1 MPEGDTV
8 FRAART
14 LHAALAGREIVRFDI
29 RVPGSATADL
39 RGDTVSAVV
48 PRGKHLLLR
57 AGGSTLHSHLRMEGE
72 WHVYA
77 HGQRWRQPAFRARAI
92 VGVAGAEA
100 VGFDLA
106 MVEVLPTADENRIV
120 GHLGP
125 DPLRDDWDPR
135 EAAERLAS
143 DPREAHVALLDQR
156 NVAGFGNVYANELL
170 FLRGIDPHTPANT
183 IDTLA
188 LVTLGARLIRANR
201 DRMARTFTGRD
212 RPGERT
218 WVYNREGRPCR
229 RCGTVI
235 VETALGADATRER
248 RVFWCPRCQ
257 PPQAAPAP
265 AAPPAPAPGPTP
277 AHTPRDI

>member
-57 AGGSTLHSHLRMEGE
+57 VSGSTLHSHLRMEGE

-135 EAAERLAS
+135 GRGAARIRSTRSARRPARSTKRRRVRQRLRQRTLVLAGHRS
-143 DPREAHVALLDQR
+143 AH
-156 NVAGFGNVYANELL
+156 
-170 FLRGIDPHTPANT
+170 PANT

-218 WVYNREGRPCR
+218 WVYNRGK
-229 RCGTVI
+229 
-235 VETALGADATRER
+235 
-248 RVFWCPRCQ
+248 
-257 PPQAAPAP
+257 P
-265 AAPPAPAPGPTP
+265 AAGAG
-277 AHTPRDI
+277 R